1 MLVYPEHCRNLGAFC
16 ISGNAMRIRRIAVFI
31 DGGFFLKRLP
41 QLVDKR
47 FRDSPEAV
55 AETARVLCKKHI
67 LRLVGNEERGDGRW
81 LDHAYRFFYYDAWPY
96 EGVAHHPLA
105 NRQIQYK
112 RSQEAEF
119 RRKLFAELRKKRKF
133 ALRLGRVDKTG
144 GWQIRNEKLT
154 KRLLKTK
161 DFSEFLRRIAEG
173 ETISPEELSK
183 EQQEELRRLAD
194 SWGDLVDKDI
204 VLSLRQ
210 KGVDMRLGID
220 IASITL
226 KRQADTLILVT
237 GDSDFVPA
245 AKLARREGA
254 EVILDPLWQS
264 VKPELYEHIDG
275 LGSVLGR
282 EINEGTQ
289 ET

>member
-1 MLVYPEHCRNLGAFC
+1 
-16 ISGNAMRIRRIAVFI
+16 MRVRKIAVFI

-41 QLVDKR
+41 RLVEQR
-47 FRDSPEAV
+47 FRDTPEAV

-67 LRLVGNEERGDGRW
+67 LRLVGNEGRDDGRW

-105 NRQIQYK
+105 NRQIHYE
-112 RSQEAEF
+112 SSEEAEF
-119 RRKLFAELRKKRKF
+119 RRKLFEELRKKRKF
-133 ALRLGRVDKTG
+133 ALRLGRVERTG
-144 GWQIRNEKLT
+144 GWQIRDEKLT

-161 DFSEFLRRIAEG
+161 NVSELLRRLAEG
-173 ETISPEELSK
+173 EAVRPEELSD
-183 EQQEELRRLAD
+183 EQRAELRLLAEGWNGLSD
-194 SWGDLVDKDI
+194 RDVA
-204 VLSLRQ
+204 LSLRQ

-226 KRQADTLILVT
+226 KKQADTLVLVT

-254 EVILDPLWQS
+254 EVILDPLRQS

-275 LGSVLGR
+275 LSSVLDR
-282 EINEGTQ
+282 EAGEDMQ
-289 ET
+289 EA